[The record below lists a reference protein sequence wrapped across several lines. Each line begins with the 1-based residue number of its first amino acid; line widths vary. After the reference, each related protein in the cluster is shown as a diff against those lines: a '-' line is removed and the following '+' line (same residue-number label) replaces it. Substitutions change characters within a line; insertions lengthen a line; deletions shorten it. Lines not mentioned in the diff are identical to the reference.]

1 MSKEK
6 LYFKYLRN
14 EKNESCDYQ
23 YEPPIYG
30 ESNTDISYYE
40 PNSTRIANMKK
51 SASGLSTGAYD
62 FDEKSEVEIED
73 VHSPLGRKPGMTFEE
88 ISQIQTRT
96 EMSIKSQ
103 SKQAEK
109 DMKDSDELVK
119 QNIKQAVDIAN
130 AIDNRG
136 PEVN

>member
-6 LYFKYLRN
+6 LYFKYVRN
-14 EKNESCDYQ
+14 EQNEAIDYK

-40 PNSTRIANMKK
+40 PQSTRIANMKR

-62 FDEKSEVEIED
+62 FDENSKVKIED
-73 VHSPLGRKPGMTFEE
+73 AHVPLGRKPGMTFEE

-96 EMSIKSQ
+96 ESSIKSQ
-103 SKQAEK
+103 AKNAEK
-109 DMKDSDELVK
+109 ELNDMDEVSK
-119 QNIKQAVDIAN
+119 KNIKEAVAIAN

-136 PEVN
+136 TEE

>member
-51 SASGLSTGAYD
+51 SASGLSTGVYD
-62 FDEKSEVEIED
+62 FDENSKVKIED

-96 EMSIKSQ
+96 ESSIKSQ
-103 SKQAEK
+103 AKKAEK
-109 DMKDSDELVK
+109 ELNDMDEVSK
-119 QNIKQAVDIAN
+119 KNIKEAVTIAN
-130 AIDNRG
+130 AIEQSRSEG
-136 PEVN
+136 